1 MFNRFVTY
9 SKEIVDSYFSDKETK
24 KEMLSEMFGEISN
37 TLLKASIELEDNKFP
52 EESCMIMKDL
62 TESILKQINY
72 GKKDRYIIK
81 LHKMLSD
88 CSNLKN
94 QYERNEIPMMICD
107 LRKASKEFK
116 ALSMAVVI

>member
-52 EESCMIMKDL
+52 EESCIIMKDL
-62 TESILKQINY
+62 TESILKQTNY

-94 QYERNEIPMMICD
+94 KYERNEIPMMICD
-107 LRKASKEFK
+107 LRKSSKEFK
-116 ALSMAVVI
+116 ALSMAVSL